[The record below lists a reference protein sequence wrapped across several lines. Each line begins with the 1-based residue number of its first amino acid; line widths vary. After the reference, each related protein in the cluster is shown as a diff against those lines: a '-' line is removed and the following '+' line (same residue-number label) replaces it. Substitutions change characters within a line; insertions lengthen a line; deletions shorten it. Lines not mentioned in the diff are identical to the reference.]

1 MDDLIN
7 AIERIGFPTAIV
19 VFGGWFVLLPLRDA
33 GLKFVATL
41 ENFLTMAGRDIHDL
55 KSSTSLI
62 MKSFETTQETVK
74 DTNRKVR
81 NLTETQ
87 TKDGDN

>member
-1 MDDLIN
+1 MNDLIS
-7 AIERIGFPTAIV
+7 AIERIGFPTALV
-19 VFGGWFVLLPLRDA
+19 AFSAWFVLLPLRDA

-41 ENFLTMAGRDIHDL
+41 ENFLTMAGKDIHDL

-62 MKSFETTQETVK
+62 MKNFEVTQETVK

-81 NLTETQ
+81 DLTESQ
-87 TKDGDN
+87 VSEK

>member
-1 MDDLIN
+1 V
-7 AIERIGFPTAIV
+7 AFSA
-19 VFGGWFVLLPLRDA
+19 WFVLLPLRDA

-62 MKSFETTQETVK
+62 MKSFETTQKVVA
-74 DTNRKVR
+74 DTNAKVR
-81 NLTETQ
+81 NLTENQ

>member
-62 MKSFETTQETVK
+62 MKSFEVTQKVVA
-74 DTNRKVR
+74 DTNAKVR
-81 NLTETQ
+81 DLTESQ
-87 TKDGDN
+87 VSEK